1 MKVFMT
7 GGTGFV
13 GSNLRAWMVHEGHTV
28 TVLTRSVDRKRSFPA
43 GALYLE
49 GDPKSGGE
57 WQQKV
62 AEHDVVLNLAGS
74 SIFRRWNPSVKEAI
88 RESRILTTQRIVEA
102 LAARKGK
109 ETTLLSTSGVGY
121 YGFHDDEKLDEASPA
136 GDDFLATVSRE
147 WEAEALKAS
156 EFGVRVVLLRFGI
169 VLGTGGGALKRMI
182 PLFKSYLGSP
192 LGDGGQW
199 FSWIHEQDLAGIYLH
214 LLKDT
219 AISGPVNC
227 TAPNPVRNIE
237 LTEVLGQVLSRPTFM
252 PAVPEFVLKM
262 TMGEFGS
269 VLLKGQ
275 RAVPRKLM
283 DSGFHFRFPELRGAL
298 EDLVG

>member
-1 MKVFMT
+1 MKVFIT

-13 GSNLRAWMVHEGHTV
+13 GSNLRAWLVREGHAV

-49 GDPKSGGE
+49 GDPTKGGE

-62 AEHDVVLNLAGS
+62 AEHDVILNLAGS
-74 SIFRRWNPSVKEAI
+74 SIFRRWSKSAKVEI
-88 RESRILTTQRIVEA
+88 RESRILTTRHLVEA

-109 ETTLLSTSGVGY
+109 ETHLLNTSGVGY

-136 GDDFLATVSRE
+136 GDDFLASVSQE

-169 VLGTGGGALKRMI
+169 VLGAGGGALKRMM

-214 LLKDT
+214 LLKET
-219 AISGPVNC
+219 EISGPVNC

-237 LTEVLGQVLSRPTFM
+237 LTELLGQALNRPTFM
-252 PAVPEFVLKM
+252 PAVPEFVIKM
-262 TMGEFGS
+262 AMGEFGS

-275 RAVPRKLM
+275 RVLPRKLL
-283 DSGFHFRFPELRGAL
+283 DGEFQFRFPDLKGAL
-298 EDLVG
+298 QDLIG